1 MSSAYEATKSVK
13 GIGLAPSSR
22 VISVSG
28 APYDGYEF
36 PVVLES
42 LAACGV
48 THVEPAFIVG
58 YTGAFNESAFTP
70 AQARQYITWLKASGL
85 GCYAF
90 SSHIDLGRDDAIDV
104 FKGRMDFAAQLGARV
119 INTNAAARS
128 NSERFFRNIETI
140 VRHAEQLNMVIG
152 LENPGDGSD
161 NLINTA
167 IDGIALLDKLGYAN
181 VRLNYDA
188 ANTISHRPP
197 GKPGGVIPADDALLA
212 MPYCGHVHIKDAKV
226 TPEGYF
232 FTPLGEGDIDCA
244 RIIRA
249 VAKTGLN
256 LAVELPLRLHRM
268 ANAQPKRRDEPVP
281 RAEIES
287 AIRTSL
293 AFVRRHLAEDC
304 PPAAKE

>member
-1 MSSAYEATKSVK
+1 MSER
-13 GIGLAPSSR
+13 I
-22 VISVSG
+22 ISFSG

-36 PVVLES
+36 PVILES
-42 LAACGV
+42 LASCGV

-58 YTGAFNESAFTP
+58 YTGAFDESAFTP
-70 AQARQYITWLKASGL
+70 AQARQTIAWLQASGL

-90 SSHIDLGRDDAIDV
+90 SSHIDLGREDAVDV
-104 FKGRMDFAAQLGARV
+104 FKGRMDFAAALGAKV
-119 INTNAAARS
+119 INTNAAARAWS
-128 NSERFFRNIETI
+128 DRFFRNIEPI
-140 VRHAEQLNMVIG
+140 VRHAEQLGLVIG

-167 IDGIALLDKLGYAN
+167 ADGIALLDQLGYPSL
-181 VRLNYDA
+181 RLNYDA

-244 RIIRA
+244 RIVRA
-249 VAKTGLN
+249 VAKTDIN

-268 ANAQPKRRDEPVP
+268 ANAQPKRREEPVP
-281 RAEIES
+281 LAEIE
-287 AIRTSL
+287 AVVRASL
-293 AFVRRHLAEDC
+293 AFVKQHLAN
-304 PPAAKE
+304 A

>member
-1 MSSAYEATKSVK
+1 MATRIV
-13 GIGLAPSSR
+13 
-22 VISVSG
+22 SVSG
-28 APYDGYEF
+28 APYDGYDF

-42 LAACGV
+42 LAACGA

-58 YTGAFNESAFTP
+58 YTGAFDESAFTP
-70 AQARQYITWLKASGL
+70 AEAKKTIAWLKASGL

-90 SSHIDLGRDDAIDV
+90 SSHIDLGRADAVEV
-104 FKGRMDFAAQLGARV
+104 FKGRMDFAAQIGAKV

-128 NSERFFRNIETI
+128 NSERFFRNIEPL
-140 VRHAEQLNMVIG
+140 VRHAEQLDLVIG

-167 IDGIALLDKLGYAN
+167 ADGIALLDKLGYARL
-181 VRLNYDA
+181 RLNYDA

-197 GKPGGVIPADDALLA
+197 GKPGGVVPAEDALLA

-244 RIIRA
+244 KIVGA
-249 VAKTGLN
+249 VAKTDLN
-256 LAVELPLRLHRM
+256 LAIELPLRLHRL
-268 ANAQPKRRDEPVP
+268 ANAQPKRREAPVP
-281 RAEIES
+281 RAEIE
-287 AIRTSL
+287 AVVRASL
-293 AFVRRHLAEDC
+293 AFVERHLTEA
-304 PPAAKE
+304 